1 MFVVSLSK
9 DKSLKLVLLSGSS
22 VVAGGFKGALF
33 HWLMNHFYDLWLDN
47 WECFSDWSTIHLIS
61 QLVHVPCFWSNCAEY
76 FSLVLF
82 EQYYLKKIFA
92 TQKNATQKMQLEKCN
107 SKKCNSKA
115 VENGHRKFYGQFEFL
130 AGPWLWRRFPLF
142 IRSFILLTHGSSVFV
157 LKSFKISSNCLQKVF
172 KISSNLQYPIQINF
186 SSSVFFKFSI
196 SFSELSEDPS
206 GAFSLRS
213 CWRWDTRSKKFL
225 LNIFWRDFP

>member
-1 MFVVSLSK
+1 
-9 DKSLKLVLLSGSS
+9 
-22 VVAGGFKGALF
+22 
-33 HWLMNHFYDLWLDN
+33 
-47 WECFSDWSTIHLIS
+47 
-61 QLVHVPCFWSNCAEY
+61 
-76 FSLVLF
+76 
-82 EQYYLKKIFA
+82 
-92 TQKNATQKMQLEKCN
+92 MQLKNCNSKKCN
-107 SKKCNSKA
+107 SKKCNSKV
-115 VENGHRKFYGQFEFL
+115 VENGHRYFYRHFEFL
-130 AGPWLWRRFPLF
+130 AIPWLWRRFPLF

-157 LKSFKISSNCLQKVF
+157 LKSFKLSSKFLQKVF

-225 LNIFWRDFP
+225 LNIFWRDFPKRKRERALPRSWLRINTKQEAS